1 MIDDRPITDV
11 KKRPLQ
17 GRRAKAALCG
27 ALGRKDIWTRSCE
40 KEMVMAKVIGF
51 YVPKN
56 FRNRLNWAPQLH
68 GGKVIE
74 FRPQTKKSA

>member
-1 MIDDRPITDV
+1 
-11 KKRPLQ
+11 
-17 GRRAKAALCG
+17 
-27 ALGRKDIWTRSCE
+27 
-40 KEMVMAKVIGF
+40 MVMAKVIGF

>member
-1 MIDDRPITDV
+1 
-11 KKRPLQ
+11 
-17 GRRAKAALCG
+17 
-27 ALGRKDIWTRSCE
+27 
-40 KEMVMAKVIGF
+40 MVMAKVIGF

-56 FRNRLNWAPQLH
+56 FRNRLKWAPQLH